1 MHVLIVEDTKMLRA
15 LIQVFMMDTHVTFE
29 EALDG
34 VEGLARARARQPD
47 LVISDVRMPNM
58 DGFELCAA
66 LRADPVLRKVPII
79 LLTTL
84 GDEGS
89 RQQGYLVGA
98 DAFLTKPVMP
108 GELRAT
114 VTKVMAAPGI
124 A

>member
-15 LIQVFMMDTHVTFE
+15 LIQVFMMGASVTFE
-29 EALDG
+29 EAQDG
-34 VEGLARARARQPD
+34 AEGLARCRARRPD

-66 LRADPVLRKVPII
+66 IRADPALRDVPVI

-84 GDEGS
+84 DDEAS
-89 RQQGYLVGA
+89 RQHGHLVGA
-98 DAFLTKPVMP
+98 DAFLTKPVTP
-108 GELRAT
+108 AELREA
-114 VTKVMAAPGI
+114 VARVVAPTGG